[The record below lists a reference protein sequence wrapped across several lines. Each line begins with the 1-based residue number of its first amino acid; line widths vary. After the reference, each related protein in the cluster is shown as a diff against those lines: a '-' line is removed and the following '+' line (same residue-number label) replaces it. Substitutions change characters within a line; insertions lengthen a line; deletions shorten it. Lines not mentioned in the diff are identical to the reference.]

1 MKKTILVLLLSA
13 AGFIAVWRFEPAP
26 LASVAVAQPRTS
38 SPTTSGAAVG
48 ATEVTVPGSVES
60 NRYGTV
66 QVQLVFT
73 GDKITDVQLLQE
85 PTSGRGVAALPT
97 LREEALQAQSAN
109 IDTVS
114 GATQTSES
122 YAKSLQA
129 ALDAR

>member
-1 MKKTILVLLLSA
+1 MKRTILVLLLSA
-13 AGFIAVWRFEPAP
+13 AGFVAVWRFEPAP
-26 LASVAVAQPRTS
+26 LESVAVAQPRTS
-38 SPTTSGAAVG
+38 SPTASGG
-48 ATEVTVPGSVES
+48 TEVTVPGSAER
-60 NRYGTV
+60 NAFGTV

-73 GDKITDVQLLQE
+73 GDKITDVRLLRE
-85 PTSGRGVAALPT
+85 PDSGRGIAALPT
-97 LREEALQAQSAN
+97 LREEALQAQGAD

>member
-1 MKKTILVLLLSA
+1 MKKTILALMLSV

-26 LASVAVAQPRTS
+26 LTSDVVASAP
-38 SPTTSGAAVG
+38 AASQG
-48 ATEVTVPGSVES
+48 SEATVPGSVEE
-60 NRYGTV
+60 NDYGTV
-66 QVQLVFT
+66 QVQLVLS
-73 GDKITDVQLLQE
+73 GGKITDVRLLRE
-85 PTSGRGVAALPT
+85 PSSGRGIEAIPT
-97 LREEALQAQSAN
+97 LREEALRAQSAD

>member
-13 AGFIAVWRFEPAP
+13 AGFVAVWRFEPAP
-26 LASVAVAQPRTS
+26 LASVAVAQPQPS
-38 SPTTSGAAVG
+38 APSASGAEAG
-48 ATEVTVPGSVES
+48 AAEVTVPGSVER
-60 NRYGTV
+60 NRFGTV

-73 GDKITDVQLLQE
+73 GDRITDVRLLQE
-85 PTSGRGVAALPT
+85 PDSGRGVAALPT
-97 LREEALQAQSAN
+97 LREEALQAQSAD

>member
-13 AGFIAVWRFEPAP
+13 AGFVAVWRFEPAP
-26 LASVAVAQPRTS
+26 LESVAVAQPRTS
-38 SPTTSGAAVG
+38 APTTSGAEAG
-48 ATEVTVPGSVES
+48 ATEVTVPGSVER

-85 PTSGRGVAALPT
+85 PDSGRGVAALPT
-97 LREEALQAQSAN
+97 LREEALQAQSAD